1 MSDFGKMYATVGLF
15 RNAARQL
22 ESHEYALTELVK
34 NCYDAD
40 ATRVELDLRNAFKP
54 LKDASIMLKDN
65 GHGMSPE
72 DIVERWMPI
81 GASKNTGEQFSPK
94 LNRKRQ
100 GGKGLGRLGAWKI
113 GECVYLATKKK
124 GYKPIGLAYDIT
136 KLNDDL
142 PLDQIK
148 PTPFDATPHFS
159 DSETGTILIIKGFNE
174 RLTRPGHFC
183 KRIQNE
189 LHLLTDPFGDLSDF
203 HITHEPPPGYEKYRD
218 LNIQHVVENALYKG
232 DFTIRQNGII
242 EGTMENCNPYST
254 GNGEVKQYASNVGN
268 LTDSDGLIS
277 DVKIKIRAFNLLKM
291 YTDLCFRVKGL
302 GVFSKEKFTEVSG
315 FRLYKDDIRIQ
326 PYGRHNTPDWDWLGL
341 NQHYSN
347 VRAAEI
353 FKNDQLIATASF
365 SSRNNPNLKQPASR
379 RGLEE
384 TPEQNALF
392 DVLKKLTMEL
402 RDFVGEIPKQ
412 KPKEM
417 TAPELIYPRIDGYIG
432 EEIPTGQFLPSNSGG
447 RWKNLSID
455 TFMDLRI
462 NKTSGEIR
470 GSFPNEVGEYT
481 VKGQASNKYGS
492 SGFVIMLKIEKRPPP
507 PKIVDPEPPVPPI
520 PRIPIPSTDP
530 SSKLT
535 GEIRTIAN
543 QLLAI
548 EGKPSDISKLK
559 GIKDAVDSLIK
570 KLEEND

>member
-40 ATRVELDLRNAFKP
+40 ATRVDLDLRNAFKP
-54 LKDASIMLKDN
+54 LKDASIMLRDN
-65 GHGMSPE
+65 GHGMSRE

-81 GASKNTGEQFSPK
+81 GSSKNTGEQYSPILK
-94 LNRKRQ
+94 RKRQ

-124 GYKPIGLAYDIT
+124 GHQPIGLIYDIT
-136 KLNDDL
+136 KLNDEL
-142 PLDQIK
+142 PLDKIK
-148 PTPFDATPHFS
+148 PTPFDAAQHFS

-174 RLTRPGHFC
+174 RLAQPGHFC

-189 LHLLTDPFGDLSDF
+189 LHLLTDPFGDLNDF
-203 HITHEPPPGYEKYRD
+203 HITHEPPQGYEKYRD

-232 DFTIRQNGII
+232 DFTIRQNGKI
-242 EGTMENCNPYST
+242 EGKMENCNQYST
-254 GNGEVKQYASNVGN
+254 GNGEVKTYVSKVES
-268 LTDSDGLIS
+268 LTNANGLIS
-277 DVKIKIRAFNLLKM
+277 DVKVKIRAFNLLKM
-291 YTDLCFRVKGL
+291 YTDLCFKVKGL
-302 GVFSKEKFTEVSG
+302 GVLSKEKFGEVSG
-315 FRLYKDDIRIQ
+315 FRLYKDNIRIQ
-326 PYGRHNTPDWDWLGL
+326 PYGRNNSADWDWLGL
-341 NQHYSN
+341 NHHYST
-347 VRAAEI
+347 VRASSI
-353 FKNDQLIATASF
+353 FKNDQLIASASYA
-365 SSRNNPNLKQPASR
+365 SKKNPNLKQPASR

-384 TPEQNALF
+384 TTERKVLF

-402 RDFVGEIPKQ
+402 RNFAGDIPKE
-412 KPKEM
+412 KPKEL
-417 TAPELIYPRIDGYIG
+417 TEPKLTYPRIDGYIG
-432 EEIPTGQFLPSNSGG
+432 EEIPIGQFSPSNSGG
-447 RWKNLSID
+447 KWKELNIE

-462 NKTSGEIR
+462 KKTSGEIT

-481 VKGQASNKYGS
+481 VEGNASNKYGS
-492 SGFVIMLKIEKRPPP
+492 SKFVIMLKVEKRPPP
-507 PKIVDPEPPVPPI
+507 KIVVPVPPVPPR
-520 PRIPIPSTDP
+520 PPIPFPTTDP
-530 SSKLT
+530 TRKLT

-559 GIKDAVDSLIK
+559 GIKDAVDSVIK
-570 KLEEND
+570 QLEENE

>member
-40 ATRVELDLRNAFKP
+40 ATRVDLDLRNAFKP
-54 LKDASIMLKDN
+54 LEDASIMLRDN
-65 GHGMSPE
+65 GHGMSRE

-81 GASKNTGEQFSPK
+81 GASKNNEEPLSPTLK
-94 LNRKRQ
+94 RRRQ

-124 GYKPIGLAYDIT
+124 GHQAIGLSYDIT
-136 KLNDDL
+136 KLTDEL
-142 PLDQIK
+142 PLDEIK
-148 PTPFDATPHFS
+148 PSPFDATQHFS

-174 RLTRPGHFC
+174 RLTQPGHFC

-189 LHLLTDPFGDLSDF
+189 LHLLTDPFGDLNDF

-242 EGTMENCNPYST
+242 EGTMENCNQYST
-254 GNGEVKQYASNVGN
+254 GNGEVKPYVSNVES
-268 LTDSDGLIS
+268 LTDANGLIS
-277 DVKIKIRAFNLLKM
+277 DVKVKIRAFNLLKI
-291 YTDLCFRVKGL
+291 YTDLCFKVKGL
-302 GVFSKEKFTEVSG
+302 GVFSKDKFGEVSG
-315 FRLYKDDIRIQ
+315 FRLYKDNIRIQ
-326 PYGRHNTPDWDWLGL
+326 PYGRHHSADWDWLGL
-341 NQHYSN
+341 NHHYST
-347 VRAAEI
+347 VRAGSI
-353 FKNDQLIATASF
+353 FKNDQLIASASYA
-365 SSRNNPNLKQPASR
+365 SKKNPNLKQPASR

-384 TPEQNALF
+384 STERKVLF

-402 RDFVGEIPKQ
+402 RDFAGDIPKE
-412 KPKEM
+412 KPKEL
-417 TAPELIYPRIDGYIG
+417 TEPKLSYPRIDGYIG
-432 EEIPTGQFLPSNSGG
+432 EEIPIGQFLPSNSGG
-447 RWKNLSID
+447 KWKELSIE

-462 NKTSGEIR
+462 KKTSGEIT

-481 VKGQASNKYGS
+481 VEGNASNKHGS
-492 SGFVIMLKIEKRPPP
+492 SKFVIMLKVEKRPLPT
-507 PKIVDPEPPVPPI
+507 IVVPVPPVPPR
-520 PRIPIPSTDP
+520 PPIPFPTTDP
-530 SSKLT
+530 TRKLT

-548 EGKPSDISKLK
+548 EGKTSDISKLK
-559 GIKDAVDSLIK
+559 GIKDAVDSVIK
-570 KLEEND
+570 QLEENE